1 MKPLSN
7 DPLLQPLQI
16 KHLTLRNRIFSTAH
30 APLYYLEDNGVPGEK
45 YAMYTEEKAKGGV
58 GLTIIGGSS
67 NVAIDSANVFDNFD
81 AFDPR
86 VVDFYRDVSR
96 RVHGHGAAI
105 MVQITH
111 LGRRSVDVR
120 GDWLPTVSPSA
131 IRERAH
137 RSFPKEMEDFDFER
151 LVRAYG
157 DAAALAKEGGLDGV
171 QVQASAGHL
180 IDQFFATRTNARD
193 DEYSLATGKLKFA
206 LDVLREV
213 RRRVGDDFIVGVKI
227 AGDEGAEG
235 GVRLSESIEIARAL
249 GASGLVDFLDVI
261 YGSGYNDAEL
271 ADIISGFG
279 RAQGEHLGMAG
290 SIRAAVDLP
299 VFHAG
304 RIADLAT
311 ARHALREGFVDAV
324 GMTRAHIADPHIVTK
339 LLAGKEDDIRP
350 CVGALSCMSPNG
362 TYCVHNPATGREQYI
377 PQLIQP
383 TSGRIERVVVVGGGP
398 AGLEAARVC
407 AERGHEVTL
416 LEAADVLGGQL
427 LLASRSHRHSEKAAI
442 IHWLAAQVK
451 AAGATV
457 RLNTYADAADVLQL
471 DPTVVIVATGGM
483 PNTDVL
489 DEGNEYAESTWDAV
503 GSSRTTDGSVLVYD
517 DHGTE
522 QAALAAEHL
531 AGLGARVEL
540 VTPDRT
546 PLQDVVPL
554 LTPDYLRAL
563 YGKGVVLTADHELVT
578 ARKEGTALRLELRNV
593 FTGEIQERTVERL
606 VVEHGTLPVT
616 EVYDELRSKSVNGG
630 QTDLAAFAKGARQ
643 PTLDAP
649 TGSIALFRIGD
660 AVAHRGIQAAIF
672 DARRL
677 CMNL

>member
-1 MKPLSN
+1 MSN
-7 DPLLQPLQI
+7 DALLEPLRI
-16 KHLTLRNRIFSTAH
+16 KHLTLRNRILSTGH
-30 APLYYLEDNGVPGEK
+30 APSGYLEGNGVPGER
-45 YAMYTEEKAKGGV
+45 YAMYQEEKAKGGI

-67 NVAIDSANVFDNFD
+67 NVAPDSANVFDNFD

-96 RVHGHGAAI
+96 RVHSHGAAI

-111 LGRRSVDVR
+111 LGRRSMDVR
-120 GDWLPTVSPSA
+120 GDWLPTVSPSP

-137 RSFPKEMEDFDFER
+137 RSFPKQMEDFDFER

-157 DAAALAKEGGLDGV
+157 DAAAMAQEGGLDGIEV
-171 QVQASAGHL
+171 MAAAGHL
-180 IDQFFATRTNARD
+180 IDQFWTERTNTRD
-193 DEYSLATGKLKFA
+193 DEYSLASGKLTFA
-206 LDVLREV
+206 FEVLREV
-213 RRRVGDDFIVGVKI
+213 RRRVGDDFIVGIRI
-227 AGDEGAEG
+227 AGDEGVTG
-235 GVRLSESIEIARAL
+235 GVQLAGSIEVARTLSE
-249 GASGLVDFLDVI
+249 SGLVDFIDVL
-261 YGSGYNDAEL
+261 YGSGFSEDEL
-271 ADIISGFG
+271 ADLIPGFG
-279 RAQGEHLGMAG
+279 RAQGRHLEMAG
-290 SIRAAVDLP
+290 AIRAVVDVP

-339 LLAGKEDDIRP
+339 LLAGHEDDIRP
-350 CVGALSCMSPNG
+350 CVGALSCLSPHG
-362 TYCVHNPATGREQYI
+362 TFCVHNPATGREQYI
-377 PQLIQP
+377 PQLVQR
-383 TSGRIERVVVVGGGP
+383 TSGRVERVVVVGGGP

-427 LLASRSHRHSEKAAI
+427 LLAARSQRHSEKAAI
-442 IHWLAAQVK
+442 IHWLAAQVR
-451 AAGATV
+451 AAGATI
-457 RLNTYADAADVLQL
+457 RLNTYADAADVLQF

-489 DEGNEYAESTWDAV
+489 AEGNEYAESTWDAV
-503 GSSRTTDGSVLVYD
+503 GSSRATNGSVLVYD

-563 YGKGVVLTADHELVT
+563 YGKGVVLTVDHELVT
-578 ARKEGTALRLELRNV
+578 ARKEGSGLRVELRNV
-593 FTGEIQERTVERL
+593 FTGEVQERTVERL

-616 EVYDELRSKSVNGG
+616 EVYDDLRLKSTNSG
-630 QTDLAAFAKGARQ
+630 QTDLRAFATGGRQ
-643 PTLDAP
+643 PALDALG
-649 TGSIALFRIGD
+649 GSFALFRIGD
-660 AVAHRGIQAAIF
+660 AVAHRGIQGAVL

-677 CMNL
+677 CQDL